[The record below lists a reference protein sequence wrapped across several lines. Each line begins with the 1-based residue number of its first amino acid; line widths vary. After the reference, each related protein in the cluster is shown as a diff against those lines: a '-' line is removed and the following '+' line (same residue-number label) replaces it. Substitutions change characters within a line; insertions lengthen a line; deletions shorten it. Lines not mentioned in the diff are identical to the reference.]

1 MALEKKQVT
10 PPFKPAVSSLMDTK
24 VRRHFPCTAVTPHLQ
39 YFDSEFTGQSVALT
53 PPTDQGLCDKIQ
65 EEEEEE
71 EGHFRRF
78 SYAPPEIKK

>member
-1 MALEKKQVT
+1 M
-10 PPFKPAVSSLMDTK
+10 
-24 VRRHFPCTAVTPHLQ
+24 Q

-65 EEEEEE
+65 EEEDEE

-78 SYAPPEIKK
+78 SYAPQDLVKEGVK